1 MVGNREVNVTVSV
14 GLCIFPDC
22 ARDADSLL
30 KNADAAMYE
39 AKESGRNTYHVFNEG
54 MVEATADKLEFEH
67 DLRHALINGELS
79 LHYQPQ
85 VSCITGEVIGM
96 EALLRWTHPRRGNV
110 PPAQFIPLAE
120 ATGLIVPMGE
130 WAIRTACHEGKEMQD
145 SLRRELV
152 IAVNL
157 SPRQFRQ
164 KNLPALVET
173 ALRESGLP
181 ARSLEIE
188 ITEQTLMTNSET
200 TKQTLMALRK
210 LGVKIAI
217 DDFGTGF
224 SSFSYLLQYEVD
236 RLKIDRS
243 FVNRSADDPTA
254 AAIVRA
260 IISMA
265 HGLNLKLVA
274 EGVETSGQ
282 LSFLLRRRCDEAQGF
297 YFAKPVP
304 MGMIGEA
311 TRLIG
316 VQRADEA
323 LRAMA

>member
-1 MVGNREVNVTVSV
+1 
-14 GLCIFPDC
+14 
-22 ARDADSLL
+22 
-30 KNADAAMYE
+30 
-39 AKESGRNTYHVFNEG
+39 
-54 MVEATADKLEFEH
+54 
-67 DLRHALINGELS
+67 
-79 LHYQPQ
+79 
-85 VSCITGEVIGM
+85 M
-96 EALLRWTHPRRGNV
+96 EALLRWNHPRRGSI

-120 ATGLIVPMGE
+120 ATGLIVPIGE

-145 SLRRELV
+145 SL
-152 IAVNL
+152 AANSSSPST
-157 SPRQFRQ
+157 SPRGSSARRTFPRSSSM
-164 KNLPALVET
+164 

-188 ITEQTLMTNSET
+188 ITEQTLMTNSAT
-200 TKQTLMALRK
+200 TKETLRTLRK

-265 HGLNLKLVA
+265 HGLNLKVVA
-274 EGVETSGQ
+274 EGVETNDQ
-282 LSFLLRRRCDEAQGF
+282 LNFLLRRRCDEAQGF

-304 MGMIGEA
+304 AHDTRAGAPHRHAARNELGRA
-311 TRLIG
+311 T
-316 VQRADEA
+316 A
-323 LRAMA
+323 

>member
-1 MVGNREVNVTVSV
+1 
-14 GLCIFPDC
+14 
-22 ARDADSLL
+22 
-30 KNADAAMYE
+30 MYE
-39 AKESGRNTYHVFNEG
+39 AKESGRNAFHVFNEG
-54 MVEATADKLEFEH
+54 MIEATADKLEFEQ
-67 DLRHALINGELS
+67 DLRHALDRGELS
-79 LHYQPQ
+79 LHYQAQ
-85 VSCITGEVIGM
+85 VSCITGDVIGM
-96 EALLRWTHPRRGNV
+96 EALLRWTNQRRGSIA
-110 PPAQFIPLAE
+110 PAQFIPLAE

-130 WAIRTACHEGKEMQD
+130 WAIRTACHEGRELQR
-145 SLRRELV
+145 SLGRELV

-164 KNLPALVET
+164 KNLASLVSL

-181 ARSLEIE
+181 AHNLEIE
-188 ITEQTLMTNSET
+188 ITEQTLMSNSAATNET
-200 TKQTLMALRK
+200 LRQLRK

-265 HGLNLKLVA
+265 HGLNLKVVA
-274 EGVETSGQ
+274 EGVETNDQ
-282 LSFLLRRRCDEAQGF
+282 LNFLLRRRCDEAQGF
-297 YFAKPVP
+297 YFGKPVP
-304 MGMIGEA
+304 VDMVCEA
-311 TRLIG
+311 TRMIAE
-316 VQRADEA
+316 QRVAELA
-323 LRAMA
+323 RAMA

>member
-1 MVGNREVNVTVSV
+1 MVV
-14 GLCIFPDC
+14 
-22 ARDADSLL
+22 
-30 KNADAAMYE
+30 
-39 AKESGRNTYHVFNEG
+39 
-54 MVEATADKLEFEH
+54 ATADKLEFEH

-79 LHYQPQ
+79 LNYQPQ
-85 VSCITGEVIGM
+85 VSCVTGEMIGV
-96 EALLRWTHPRRGNV
+96 EALLRWNHPRRGSIS
-110 PPAQFIPLAE
+110 PAQFIPLAE
-120 ATGLIVPMGE
+120 ATGLIVPIGE
-130 WAIRTACHEGKEMQD
+130 WAIRTACHEGKELQD
-145 SLRRELV
+145 SMGRELV

-164 KNLPALVET
+164 KTLTTQVDL

-188 ITEQTLMTNSET
+188 ITEQTLMSNSAATNE
-200 TKQTLMALRK
+200 TLMQLRR

-265 HGLNLKLVA
+265 HGLNLKVVA
-274 EGVETSGQ
+274 EGVETNDQ
-282 LSFLLRRRCDEAQGF
+282 LNFLLRRRCDEAQGF
-297 YFAKPVP
+297 YFSKPVP
-304 MGMIGEA
+304 INLIAES
-311 TRLIG
+311 TRLIAM
-316 VQRADEA
+316 QRAAEA
-323 LRAMA
+323 SRAMA